1 MRNPR
6 LNDSQQINDAL
17 YQFHQALLKE
27 KLSLS
32 EECMQSF
39 LDKVSLRKLSEI
51 QTFKYEGA
59 TIEFELLKVLSSMD
73 NDKSPGMMA

>member
-1 MRNPR
+1 
-6 LNDSQQINDAL
+6 
-17 YQFHQALLKE
+17 
-27 KLSLS
+27 
-32 EECMQSF
+32 MQSF